1 MTKMGIGIRPMEWRN
16 HHGSVPGKS
25 SDAKG
30 QVGAV
35 YPSPTAELV
44 DQGRDSSHGLLI
56 ASGIFMR
63 LVPGS
68 PAMPYLGGT
77 AATLK
82 GGSGILERDSH
93 AFELIA
99 QTIRVETRFCGR

>member
-1 MTKMGIGIRPMEWRN
+1 MSGGTTMGRFRRN
-16 HHGSVPGKS
+16 PLTRKR
-25 SDAKG
+25 
-30 QVGAV
+30 QVGTV
-35 YPSPTAELV
+35 CPNPTAEPV

-82 GGSGILERDSH
+82 GGSGILQRDGH